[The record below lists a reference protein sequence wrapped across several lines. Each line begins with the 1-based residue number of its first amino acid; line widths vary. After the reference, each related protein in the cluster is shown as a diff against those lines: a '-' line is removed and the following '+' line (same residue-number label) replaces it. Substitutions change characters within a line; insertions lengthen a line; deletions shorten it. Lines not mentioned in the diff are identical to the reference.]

1 MEGRPFEV
9 RASRDYAYRRLVVW
23 QKAMQLVS
31 LVYAEVARFPADE
44 KFALADQLKRAI
56 VSVPSNIAE
65 GNGRATNKDYAHF
78 LSMARGSL
86 YEAMTQL
93 EISRNLG
100 YVSINPE
107 IEALEVE
114 LRRMLTALIK
124 RYIPLN

>member
-93 EISRNLG
+93 EIARNLG

>member
-65 GNGRATNKDYAHF
+65 GNGRVTNKDYAHF

-93 EISRNLG
+93 EIARNLG

-107 IEALEVE
+107 IEVLEVE

>member
-44 KFALADQLKRAI
+44 KFALADRLKRAI

-65 GNGRATNKDYAHF
+65 GNGLATNKDYAHF

-93 EISRNLG
+93 EIARNLG

>member
-31 LVYAEVARFPADE
+31 LVYAEFARFPADE

-93 EISRNLG
+93 EIARNLG

>member
-1 MEGRPFEV
+1 MEGCPFEV
-9 RASRDYAYRRLVVW
+9 SASRDYAYRRLVVW

-93 EISRNLG
+93 EIARNLG

>member
-65 GNGRATNKDYAHF
+65 GNGLATNKDYAHF

-93 EISRNLG
+93 EIARNLG